1 MSKLLYENKIGK
13 IYDESIEFQS
23 LEFAVDYVSEINVQ
37 LKIRW
42 LFIILLCFIG
52 IISLVLSIVIDVSYT
67 PVLIVSGFLVIFLNV
82 FIRFRMLY
90 IEIIVKKPKDSYELQ
105 IRDRLRKDFMAYT
118 EELKI
123 HHKEIKTLFY
133 NFK

>member
-42 LFIILLCFIG
+42 LFNILLCFIG

-82 FIRFRMLY
+82 FIRGG
-90 IEIIVKKPKDSYELQ
+90 
-105 IRDRLRKDFMAYT
+105 
-118 EELKI
+118 
-123 HHKEIKTLFY
+123 
-133 NFK
+133 FKS

>member
-1 MSKLLYENKIGK
+1 
-13 IYDESIEFQS
+13 
-23 LEFAVDYVSEINVQ
+23 
-37 LKIRW
+37 
-42 LFIILLCFIG
+42 
-52 IISLVLSIVIDVSYT
+52 
-67 PVLIVSGFLVIFLNV
+67 
-82 FIRFRMLY
+82 MLY